1 MSGQDSKK
9 LKLISK
15 RYKVIKKVASGGMA
29 DVFLG
34 VDLKLDREI
43 AIKIL
48 SASNARDKNFVAR
61 FKNEA
66 QTLARL
72 SHTNI
77 VQVYDWGEFENS
89 YFICMEYVEGNSLKE
104 IIEKKGALLPRI
116 AVDYAVQIC
125 NALLMAHKNNL
136 IHRDIKPQNILV
148 TPEGKVKVTDFGIAK
163 SLNTDVTKTLNIM
176 GTAHYISPEQAKG
189 EMLDHRTDIYSLG
202 NVLYEMLTAD
212 VPFRGESSIDISLK
226 HINEIPLKPSK
237 LIENIPLKLEKI
249 IMHCLEKNPQAR
261 YPTVKELAGDLQK
274 YSTGKPLSFTARK
287 QDLGKTGMFMK
298 RTRPHLATILMAVF
312 MTVFL
317 ALFLFYTF
325 KYYNLKTAGSA
336 AVTVPPLE
344 NIPAENAEE
353 ILESFNLNLVVTEE
367 IYDSEIPSGFIIE
380 QTPDSGKNADAG
392 SDVEVIIS
400 KGREITYILIPNLIG
415 LSLDEATEILED
427 LRLTSKEI
435 SYAYSST
442 FKEDLI
448 MGQKP
453 TYNEKINP
461 QGTVDIIISKGSQTV
476 IIPNIIGLDY
486 IYASN
491 YLKSL
496 DLLVT
501 SSKAPCTDRIDE
513 PGKIIELIPSPGSVV
528 EVKSMVELVIST
540 SEPLVLVPDLLQN
553 SFNQVKNILDSR
565 NISYEISYI
574 DTDYSVQ
581 KGVVLG
587 QNPAADTYISPDSS
601 IILFVGN

>member
-202 NVLYEMLTAD
+202 IVLYEMLTAD